1 MDTSTKIYELNS
13 KHMKSCQYHQWL
25 RKQKFT
31 LQWDTICTK
40 MAKIKETGI
49 LCASEYVVQLEF
61 SYFADSNEKC
71 YSHFGKQADS
81 VL

>member
-1 MDTSTKIYELNS
+1 MR
-13 KHMKSCQYHQWL
+13 YHY
-25 RKQKFT
+25 
-31 LQWDTICTK
+31 ICTK
-40 MAKIKETGI
+40 KAKIKETGI